1 MPLRAAIEDAFVIER
16 SGWAVERV
24 ERVTAA
30 LQSSRPSGSRMET
43 LVVWM
48 EDYTAF
54 TAPGDAIYL
63 SRRLLEV
70 LPSDAAVAFVIAH
83 ERAHHALGHV
93 PNFDLSLGASSVRL
107 GLTILGRWV
116 HSTRHERDAD
126 LFAIEQCVAAG
137 YDAAESIEALECLEK
152 IALDYGHVDAV
163 VNHAEAR
170 ARAPQPPTP
179 PRTDRGGQTPRGR
192 DGPWPLPRERAAGAP
207 PHAAAPGRYRCGQR
221 GERAGAPAG
230 AQEGSLIDDAGMPY
244 REPSPRG
251 CYPFTG
257 AAAGRS

>member
-163 VNHAEAR
+163 VNDAEAR
-170 ARAPQPPTP
+170 ARARSHPPL
-179 PRTDRGGQTPRGR
+179 RGR
-192 DGPWPLPRERAAGAP
+192 IEEVKRHVAAMGHGHCLENELRVRRLTRRRRAAI
-207 PHAAAPGRYRCGQR
+207 AAASAVSALALLLVLR
-221 GERAGAPAG
+221 RAP
-230 AQEGSLIDDAGMPY
+230 
-244 REPSPRG
+244 
-251 CYPFTG
+251 
-257 AAAGRS
+257 